1 MVPPLVAV
9 NAKYYGWKTAIY
21 IAVIM
26 YVSIVL
32 TAITL
37 HYAFAVLDV
46 MPTSARKVEEVAQF
60 KIDYSFWLNIFA
72 LLVTGVLV
80 FSHQRYMKI
89 KKMDMKDASEGLS
102 FKKVAT
108 YLTLLILIGG
118 FFVFLLN

>member
-26 YVSIVL
+26 YVSIML

-46 MPTSARKVEEVAQF
+46 MPSSTRKVEEVAQF
-60 KIDYSFWLNIFA
+60 KIDYSFWMNIFA
-72 LLVTGVLV
+72 VLVTGVLIY
-80 FSHQRYMKI
+80 SHHRYIKI
-89 KKMDMKDASEGLS
+89 KKMDMEDAYEGLS
-102 FKKVAT
+102 LKKITT
-108 YLTLLILIGG
+108 YIFVFVLIGR
-118 FFVFLLN
+118 FFAFFFS